1 MDLSQ
6 STTSAQALACELFHF
21 DACVGIF
28 GGKFGSDYD
37 RFLTM
42 KRVLEKQMPAVFDE
56 LNDIIIDSLATD
68 TLSMD
73 WNDLR
78 ALI

>member
-1 MDLSQ
+1 
-6 STTSAQALACELFHF
+6 
-21 DACVGIF
+21 
-28 GGKFGSDYD
+28 
-37 RFLTM
+37 M